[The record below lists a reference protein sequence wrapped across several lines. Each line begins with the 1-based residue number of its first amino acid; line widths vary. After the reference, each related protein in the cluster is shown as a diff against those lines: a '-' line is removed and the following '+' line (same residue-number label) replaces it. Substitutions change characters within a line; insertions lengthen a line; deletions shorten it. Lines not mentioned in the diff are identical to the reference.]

1 MLSIID
7 FFTCSKKN
15 NYFPVFVGTVTFL
28 NHRVELRNRDVR
40 QHVNKTFVQRPT
52 YVGGGSMIS
61 WLIENEQ
68 Y

>member
-1 MLSIID
+1 M
-7 FFTCSKKN
+7 
-15 NYFPVFVGTVTFL
+15 FVGTVTFL